1 MRASFSLWKDSSSRR
16 RTSPLFNLEQNNQ
29 PVGNSPDTTDVA
41 QKGGTGHC
49 TAAGGGENSPSPR
62 EFLPLTNTPLT
73 TQRDLTPNVQEIQGT
88 EGDPSMSP
96 LGSKTQVQTVG
107 SPTGQAGAVWLPQP
121 TARNRAWGRQGHP
134 RADTHPPESLSSTNC
149 YTRYPPQNNKNPSS
163 ILKKNFL

>member
-29 PVGNSPDTTDVA
+29 PVGNSPDATDVA
-41 QKGGTGHC
+41 QKGGTDHC

-88 EGDPSMSP
+88 EGDPSNVTTGKQNPSADCGKP
-96 LGSKTQVQTVG
+96 YRTSRSSVAPSTNSTKPSLGA
-107 SPTGQAGAVWLPQP
+107 AGAP
-121 TARNRAWGRQGHP
+121 AGRH
-134 RADTHPPESLSSTNC
+134 T
-149 YTRYPPQNNKNPSS
+149 PS
-163 ILKKNFL
+163 